1 MPRTGWNRLLICRS
15 YALTAFFNYPMATI
29 ENDMRLFG
37 LDLRHLGRDVGAT
50 WSALQH
56 SWLLSWLTPAPD
68 VQLLQVDRTTRLWR
82 MGDKPVAMS
91 GVQSSARFSAVELP
105 EDVFLFRELALPAGL
120 DTTQLRAAVDLDLQ
134 SASPFAPH
142 DLLWGYVIRR
152 GGDATQKALIAIASR
167 KQVDAYLQ
175 SLDAKLTAPMTPTKS
190 AASLSER
197 IEVWALSPATRQPL
211 VLRGFGEK
219 LRERYVRSQRI
230 WGYALL
236 GLAACLSIAI
246 AVTPTAQLRLRALNA
261 LHQHNELVQRTG
273 PVVHN
278 REILLQSAEKLKALS
293 DEFSARIDPLRVIEM
308 LTTVLPDDT
317 FLHAFKLQGNKVTL
331 VGQTANASA
340 LLQLLGA
347 QPGLRDV
354 KAPSAANRAPGS
366 SKDSYVIEFLVDPA
380 SFAVATVK
388 TVAPT
393 PPLPAEAASAAEA
406 TAPAASAG
414 LAPATPVAAP
424 SPQPSFGG
432 GGPSFGGAPTR
443 AAPPP
448 ASRATGPGK
457 T

>member
-1 MPRTGWNRLLICRS
+1 
-15 YALTAFFNYPMATI
+15 MATI
-29 ENDMRLFG
+29 DNDMRLFG
-37 LDLRHLGRDVGAT
+37 LDLRHLGRDLGAT

-56 SWLLSWLTPAPD
+56 SWLLSWLTPEPV
-68 VQLLQVDRTTRLWR
+68 VQLLQVDGTTRLWR
-82 MGDKPVAMS
+82 MGDKPQAMS
-91 GVQSSARFSAVELP
+91 GVQSGARFSAVELP
-105 EDVFLFRELALPAGL
+105 EEVYLYRELALPAGL
-120 DTTQLRAAVDLDLQ
+120 DATQLRAAVELDLQ

-152 GGDATQKALIAIASR
+152 GGDATQNALIAIASR

-175 SLDAKLTAPMTPTKS
+175 SLDGKVTAPLTSTKT

-197 IEVWALSPATRQPL
+197 IEVWALSPATRQPM

-219 LRERYVRSQRI
+219 LRERYVRTHRN
-230 WGYALL
+230 WGYVLL
-236 GLAACLSIAI
+236 SLAACLSIAM
-246 AVTPTAQLRLRALNA
+246 AVTPTAQLRLRALSA
-261 LHQHNELVQRTG
+261 MHQHNELVQRTG

-278 REILLQSAEKLKALS
+278 REMLLQSAEKLKALS
-293 DEFSARIDPLRVIEM
+293 DDFSARIDPLRVMEM

-340 LLQLLGA
+340 LLQLLGS

-354 KAPSAANRAPGS
+354 RAPSAANRATGS

-388 TVAPT
+388 SVAPP
-393 PPLPAEAASAAEA
+393 PPLPAEAASAAA
-406 TAPAASAG
+406 AAAPVASAV

-448 ASRATGPGK
+448 APRATGPGK
-457 T
+457 S